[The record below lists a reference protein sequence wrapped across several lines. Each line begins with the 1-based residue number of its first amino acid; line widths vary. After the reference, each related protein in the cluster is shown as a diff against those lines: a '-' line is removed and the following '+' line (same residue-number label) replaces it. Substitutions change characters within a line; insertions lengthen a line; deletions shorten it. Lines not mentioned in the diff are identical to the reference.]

1 MNFVISRVNT
11 KRIEN
16 FQTMRRKKK
25 VSLQKKMTSQKK
37 AGKENE

>member
-25 VSLQKKMTSQKK
+25 VSLQKKNDQP
-37 AGKENE
+37 KEGRKRK